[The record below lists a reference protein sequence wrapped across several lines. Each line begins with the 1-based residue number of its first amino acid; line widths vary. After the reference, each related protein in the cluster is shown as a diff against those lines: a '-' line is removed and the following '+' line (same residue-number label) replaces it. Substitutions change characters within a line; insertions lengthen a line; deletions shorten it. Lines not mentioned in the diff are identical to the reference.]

1 MARNSKGKWREKN
14 EKLKISEI
22 EKNISISEKVN
33 LKIIKES
40 RTIKFTYNV

>member
-22 EKNISISEKVN
+22 EKNISISKKVN

>member
-1 MARNSKGKWREKN
+1 VKRKN

-22 EKNISISEKVN
+22 EKKIPISERIN